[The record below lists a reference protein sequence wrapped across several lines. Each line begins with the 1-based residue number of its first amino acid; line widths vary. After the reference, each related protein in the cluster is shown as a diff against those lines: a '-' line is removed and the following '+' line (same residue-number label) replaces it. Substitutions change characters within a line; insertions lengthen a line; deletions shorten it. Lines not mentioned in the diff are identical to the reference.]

1 MRDRPFPASGA
12 QIAFLVFAVV
22 FLGAP
27 AQKYLGPWLGL
38 DATLPSVA
46 GRLFFFIPAILI
58 LFLVPALRRYC
69 RELLRSPIPKPHRRE
84 VAIVVA
90 ADALFLPLAI
100 FGGVV
105 LWYWMSGGEMALA
118 RRLGQQETASVAM
131 SNALSLDGIALV
143 MLATLIAPVIEELIF
158 RGILFSTWEAE
169 WGWFK
174 GLVAT
179 SVIFAAYHPV
189 PVAAFFG
196 SVLLTTLYK
205 RTRSIR
211 GCILAHALHNGLLWY
226 PLMGQFFFRTAGKE
240 TGEIEL
246 WPLHLAMLA
255 ACAVALPAYLWM
267 ARDREST
274 EPSSRETAAAH
285 S

>member
-1 MRDRPFPASGA
+1 MRNRPFPASGA
-12 QIAFLVFAVV
+12 QIAFLVFAIV

-38 DATLPSVA
+38 DPTIPSAA

-58 LFLVPALRRYC
+58 LALVPTLRRYC
-69 RELLRSPIPKPHRRE
+69 GELLRSPIPRSHRRE

-90 ADALFLPLAI
+90 ADALVFPLAI

-105 LWYWMSGGEMALA
+105 LWYWMSGGEMTLA
-118 RRLGQQETASVAM
+118 RRIGQQDTASVAM
-131 SNALSLDGIALV
+131 SRALSPDGIEL
-143 MLATLIAPVIEELIF
+143 LILSTLIAPIVEELIF
-158 RGILFSTWEAE
+158 RGMLYPTWEAE

-174 GLVAT
+174 GLIAT
-179 SVIFAAYHPV
+179 SMIFAAYHPV

-196 SVLLTTLYK
+196 SILLTTLYR

-226 PLMGQFFFRTAGKE
+226 PLMGQFYFRTAGKE

-246 WPLHLAMLA
+246 WPFHLAALGIA
-255 ACAVALPAYLWM
+255 SIALPFYVWM
-267 ARDREST
+267 AREHSVSEAPVA
-274 EPSSRETAAAH
+274 EPLATRL
-285 S
+285 